1 MIELNSNIVVDG
13 LEGKERLDVFLANET
28 GWTRSQI
35 KIQIDSG
42 RVLVNGK
49 AQKAGFHVKN
59 DDKLTLSF
67 SKDVFDSKAEPENI
81 PLDIV
86 YEDEDF
92 AIINKPQ
99 GMVVHPA
106 PGAYNHTLVNALL
119 FHFESLSKTDDF
131 IRPGI
136 VHRIDK
142 DTSGLLVVA
151 KNDKAHLSLASQIAE
166 HSCFRHYLAI
176 LEGNLKEDN
185 GTVETFIARDS
196 KDRKMMA
203 VSDSGKKAITHYFV
217 KERFVDNCLVEF
229 VLETGRTHQIR
240 VHSKHLN
247 HPIVGDKTYGFK
259 NQKFKLDGQLLH
271 AYKLELTHPTSGK
284 RMVFSAGL
292 PEYFEKVLNKL
303 RLQNNWLWILS
314 IYNFNYGG
322 KIYDN
327 NKNSEKNNY
336 NKFN

>member
-1 MIELNSNIVVDG
+1 MLELNSNIVVEDLG
-13 LEGKERLDVFLANET
+13 GKERLDVFLANET

-35 KIQIDSG
+35 KIQIDAK

-49 AQKAGFHVKN
+49 SEKAGFHVKN
-59 DDKLTLSF
+59 DDKIVLSF

-86 YEDEDF
+86 YEDQDF

-119 FHFESLSKTDDF
+119 FHFESLSNSGDF

-151 KNDKAHLSLASQIAE
+151 KNDSSHASLASQIAE
-166 HSCFRHYLAI
+166 HSCFRHYLAL
-176 LEGNLKEDN
+176 LEGNLKQDE
-185 GTVETFIARDS
+185 GTVETFISRDI

-217 KERFVDNCLVEF
+217 KERFNGYCLVEF

-240 VHSKHLN
+240 VHSRFLG
-247 HPIVGDKTYGFK
+247 HPIVGDKTYGIK
-259 NQKFKLDGQLLH
+259 NQKFNLDGQLLH
-271 AYKLELTHPTSGK
+271 AYKLELTHPTTKK
-284 RMVFSAGL
+284 RMEFSADI
-292 PEYFEKVLNKL
+292 PEYFVKVLNKL
-303 RLQNNWLWILS
+303 RQQNN
-314 IYNFNYGG
+314 
-322 KIYDN
+322 
-327 NKNSEKNNY
+327 
-336 NKFN
+336 